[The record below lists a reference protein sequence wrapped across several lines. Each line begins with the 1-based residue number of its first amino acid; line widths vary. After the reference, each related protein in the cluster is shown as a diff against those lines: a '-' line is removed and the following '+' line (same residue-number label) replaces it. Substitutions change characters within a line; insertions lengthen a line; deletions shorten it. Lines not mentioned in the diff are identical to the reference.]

1 MNPQPSKQFR
11 WIGQPSEEELLGIPV
26 SPRHRHRAVARA
38 AQAPPARRVVI
49 AALPARRLGARD
61 FLTVLGTVMIIWL
74 VLGGAGAG
82 FQSSGATPVA
92 PRATD
97 PAPELVHL
105 DRAELGTLLRTVPS
119 PQDAEIPSR
128 PGSRARDGSKAD
140 QKDDPSPPVGS
151 GGSGGGGAG
160 VDKPAK
166 TPLVEATLPVVGT
179 VTVEEPE
186 LPLLEAPELPPLPEL
201 PDLPD
206 LTLP

>member
-26 SPRHRHRAVARA
+26 SPRHRRRAVERA

-97 PAPELVHL
+97 PAPELIHL
-105 DRAELGTLLRTVPS
+105 DRAELGTLPRAAPS

-128 PGSRARDGSKAD
+128 PGGRARDRGFNAD
-140 QKDDPSPPVGS
+140 QKDDPGPPVGS
-151 GGSGGGGAG
+151 GGSGSGG
-160 VDKPAK
+160 VDKLAE

-201 PDLPD
+201 PALPD